1 MKKILCFFL
10 CTLIVLGGE
19 LGASNM
25 KAQAAEND
33 ISNKIIR
40 FHVIAKSD
48 SLNDQAVKLKV
59 RDDVLSY
66 LSPKL
71 EKSTSLEQS
80 REILNKNSSQIK
92 KIAET
97 ELRKYGCSYNVKTE
111 LSNENF
117 PIKTYGNITLP
128 QGKYQAYR
136 VIIGSGKGQNWWCV
150 MFPPLCFVDITKG
163 SISYKQTQ
171 KEMMKVLT
179 PEEYSLV
186 DNQNVGNIKIK
197 FKFLEMFNKI
207 FSQF

>member
-10 CTLIVLGGE
+10 CIVIVLIGA

-40 FHVIAKSD
+40 FHVIANSD
-48 SLNDQAVKLKV
+48 SLKDQAVKLKV
-59 RDDVLSY
+59 RDDVLSF

-71 EKSTSLEQS
+71 EKSSSVEES
-80 REILNKNSSQIK
+80 RGILNKNSSKIK
-92 KIAET
+92 EIAET
-97 ELRKYGCSYNVKTE
+97 QLRKSGYKYGVKTE

-136 VIIGSGKGQNWWCV
+136 IIIGSGKGQNWWCV
-150 MFPPLCFVDITKG
+150 MFPPLCFVDITRG

-186 DNQNVGNIKIK
+186 DNQNVGDIKIK
-197 FKFLEMFNKI
+197 FKFIEILNKI
-207 FSQF
+207 F

>member
-1 MKKILCFFL
+1 MKKSLCFLL
-10 CTLIVLGGE
+10 CIIIVFIGALGV
-19 LGASNM
+19 SNM

-40 FHVIAKSD
+40 FHVIANSD
-48 SLNDQAVKLKV
+48 SLNDQAVKLRV

-71 EKSTSLEQS
+71 EKSNSLEES
-80 REILNKNSSQIK
+80 KKILTENIIQVK
-92 KIAET
+92 KIAIEQ
-97 ELRKYGCSYNVKTE
+97 LRKSGYDYNVKIE

-136 VIIGSGKGQNWWCV
+136 IIIGSGKGQNWWCV

-163 SISYKQTQ
+163 SVSYKQTQ

-186 DNQNVGNIKIK
+186 DNQNVGDIKIK
-197 FKFLEMFNKI
+197 FKFLEIFNKI
-207 FSQF
+207 FS

>member
-1 MKKILCFFL
+1 MKKIFCFFL
-10 CTLIVLGGE
+10 CIVVVLV
-19 LGASNM
+19 GALEISNV

-40 FHVIAKSD
+40 FHVIANSD
-48 SLNDQAVKLKV
+48 SINDQAVKLKV

-71 EKSTSLEQS
+71 KKSGSLAES
-80 REILNKNSSQIK
+80 REILNKNSGQIK
-92 KIAET
+92 KIAEAQ
-97 ELRKYGCSYNVKTE
+97 LRKSGYNYSVKTE

-136 VIIGSGKGQNWWCV
+136 IIIGSGKGQNWWCV
-150 MFPPLCFVDITKG
+150 MFPPLCFVDITTG

-197 FKFLEMFNKI
+197 FKFLEIFNKI
-207 FSQF
+207 FS

>member
-1 MKKILCFFL
+1 MKKFLCFLL
-10 CTLIVLGGE
+10 CIIIVFIGALGV
-19 LGASNM
+19 SNM

-40 FHVIAKSD
+40 FHVIANSD
-48 SLNDQAVKLKV
+48 SLNDQAVKLRV

-71 EKSTSLEQS
+71 EKSNSLEES
-80 REILNKNSSQIK
+80 KKILTESSIQVK
-92 KIAET
+92 KIAIEQ
-97 ELRKYGCSYNVKTE
+97 LRKSGYDYNVKIE

-136 VIIGSGKGQNWWCV
+136 IIIGSGKGQNWWCV

-163 SISYKQTQ
+163 SVSYKQTQ

-186 DNQNVGNIKIK
+186 DNQNVGDIKIK
-197 FKFLEMFNKI
+197 FKFLEIFNKI
-207 FSQF
+207 FS

>member
-1 MKKILCFFL
+1 MKKFLCFLL
-10 CTLIVLGGE
+10 CIIIVLIGE
-19 LGASNM
+19 LGVSNM

-40 FHVIAKSD
+40 FHVIANSD
-48 SLNDQAVKLKV
+48 SLNDQAVKLRV

-71 EKSTSLEQS
+71 EKSNSLEES
-80 REILNKNSSQIK
+80 KKILTKNSIQVK
-92 KIAET
+92 KIAIAQ
-97 ELRKYGCSYNVKTE
+97 LRKSGYDYNVKIE

-136 VIIGSGKGQNWWCV
+136 IIIGSGKGQNWWCV

-163 SISYKQTQ
+163 SVSYKQTQ

-186 DNQNVGNIKIK
+186 DNQNVGDIKIK
-197 FKFLEMFNKI
+197 FKFLEIFNKI
-207 FSQF
+207 FS